1 MRVESLDRRSTRESN
16 QEKVDTYAPNVRKVA
31 NRCVFSMVRGS
42 WCSKSS
48 LAKAAGAEVA
58 VQQTHEKWHA
68 AVVRSTLVSQNMQ
81 NTSARDRFWK
91 FSFGKGRRCGA
102 KRVCKSK
109 CAKHLREGLKNSQS
123 RSTFWSSDVEKLH
136 AAVARSTFLRQ
147 NLQNTCV
154 LAHALLLDLP
164 MWKRSGTE
172 GL

>member
-68 AVVRSTLVSQNMQ
+68 AVVRSTLVSQN
-81 NTSARDRFWK
+81 
-91 FSFGKGRRCGA
+91 GKGRRGGA

-154 LAHALLLDLP
+154 LAHTLLLDLP